1 MKKVIITLLVL
12 VLASCASQREELT
25 DRLTYGV
32 ADPTE
37 IIKVGEKSQK
47 ELLAEAKER
56 QGINADKRFNTVIY
70 NLSPNILVPRFP
82 EFWRENFIDNETV
95 FRSW

>member
-1 MKKVIITLLVL
+1 MKKFILTLTVL
-12 VLASCASQREELT
+12 VMASCASQRQDLT

-37 IIKVGEKSQK
+37 IIKVAEKTQK
-47 ELLAEAKER
+47 EALAEAEAR
-56 QGINADKRFNTVIY
+56 RGINYEKRFNTVIY